1 MNKTTKKEKKKEN
14 FKVKELLLDGKEANW
29 QLKV

>member
-1 MNKTTKKEKKKEN
+1 MNKTTKKKKREN
-14 FKVKELLLDGKEANW
+14 FEVKELLLDGKEANW